1 MNPLQ
6 RPALGQRAEIG
17 SLYDSRNDAF
27 LPIYLFTNKLPPT
40 KSSTPE
46 SAQTTTRLNFSNSYK
61 ERFSMMGIEP
71 ELGASILAGIV
82 KPGGSGLCLNEMH
95 DTNGMLQ
102 AAIHH
107 KFVVLQDRVDFSN
120 SQIKDLVNL
129 KSLQNSGATHA
140 VIGVDW
146 GAYSILNIRHWSVS
160 SVPRTEQEFRAD
172 VERIC
177 TTITHSTMGRPQQ
190 ENLLF
195 DITAYSDTLLRSGI
209 MIQDLQEAFRF
220 IELIPP
226 QIEQENNGKGWPMVY
241 TMLPIST
248 LFLILGLDFNVHSP
262 AAPPSSIDH
271 QSLCSMVELFD
282 ELHTSENMLQF
293 YRSSI
298 SRHKHFVAMDH
309 VQEVEEYVQNGMK
322 WRGALQK
329 RYAKLLLDVR
339 GGKSSLLDM
348 QEFRKQVR
356 VENDFPSWFGPAA
369 YAELTKLEFISMAVN
384 RGAKYVGYNGVDL
397 KSVISLSSNQHTAV
411 LFFSSVACQDL
422 ESWDRNKEM
431 FLALLDHEKEKF
443 ESIAIFDCDST
454 SQRLSK
460 ARISQYFKGHE
471 TVRDLVAREE
481 TLGNAPIAKYADGTL
496 ELNVPKP
503 LNRRPL
509 KVTCPKSGCSPKRA
523 CDWICSHCLQPL
535 EYGHTDQYVYC
546 DCGRSWYS
554 SFEFKCNGKMHRKD
568 FSSYDHED
576 LFAKL
581 INLKETKCLNI
592 LILGE
597 TGVGK
602 STFINAFV
610 NYLTFETLEDAKSED
625 LNWVVPCSFSIQHLD
640 KSGGAKE
647 IKKFDIKVGNRDD
660 EVDGSKGL
668 SATQQT
674 TVYPVNVNGH
684 TIRLFD
690 TPGIGDTR
698 GISYDKENMADL
710 LSTLSGYE
718 KLHGI
723 LILLKSN
730 NSRLTVTFNFCM
742 NELLTHLHRSAAANM
757 AFGFTNTRIS
767 DYNPGD
773 TFGPLSAL
781 LADHAQIGLSLTSDT
796 AYCFDSESFRYLA
809 ALKNNVPMDNEED
822 YHRSW
827 TKSREEAMRLIEH
840 FKAKL
845 PHSVKSTVSL
855 NGTRQ
860 LVLEMTK
867 PMAEISQLI
876 RTNITMCEDRMQEL
890 RNSRLTGADLLKH
903 LHLDKMQLESR
914 KLASPRTVCTDA
926 SCIEYKDDGKG
937 ENKVVVI
944 YKTHCHPQCYLT
956 DVTTDQIAHPGL
968 IRCAAFNGH
977 TECNV
982 CAHHWQ
988 KHLHVLYELEET
1000 VVSVKNT
1007 EVERQLVMNANEVI
1021 LKKTAVKELEERL
1034 KEYRHEHQQIQE
1046 TTAKFGVFLKKNSIT
1061 PYNDATLA
1069 YLDLLIQGEKEKIQ
1083 AGGNK
1088 ARLRSLE
1095 NDRTRHTE
1103 LVDVLTKNMATSVV
1117 PQDLDEKN
1125 VEKLVTD
1132 LYTLKHFGEN
1142 LKRVNTTISS
1152 AHQATYRERPHLVQP
1167 KNSVEWNDTSWS
1179 RWTQVTKSR
1188 KGKGQRPKYGR
1199 RGAKK
1204 SNPVRATGKQEEC
1217 KHSDT
1222 GTGASSLTTG
1232 FKNFMSKVT
1241 TVAINEK

>member
-1 MNPLQ
+1 
-6 RPALGQRAEIG
+6 
-17 SLYDSRNDAF
+17 
-27 LPIYLFTNKLPPT
+27 
-40 KSSTPE
+40 
-46 SAQTTTRLNFSNSYK
+46 
-61 ERFSMMGIEP
+61 MGIEP
-71 ELGASILAGIV
+71 ELGASILAGLV
-82 KPGGSGLCLNEMH
+82 EPGGSGLCLSEMQ
-95 DTNGMLQ
+95 DANGMLQ

-107 KFVVLQDRVDFSN
+107 KFVVFQDKLEFGN

-129 KSLQNSGATHA
+129 KSLQSSGATHA

-146 GAYSILNIRHWSVS
+146 GAHSILNIRHWLVS
-160 SVPRTEQEFRAD
+160 EAVPRPEQEFRAD
-172 VERIC
+172 VESIS
-177 TTITHSTMGRPQQ
+177 TAIAHSTMYTAQQ
-190 ENLLF
+190 ANLLF
-195 DITAYSDTLLRSGI
+195 EITAYSDTLLQSGI
-209 MIQDLQEAFRF
+209 VIQDLQEAFGF
-220 IELIPP
+220 IELIPL
-226 QIEQENNGKGWPMVY
+226 QIAQENNGKGWPMIY

-248 LFLILGLDFNVHSP
+248 LFLILGLDFNVHSL
-262 AAPPSSIDH
+262 AAPLSSIDPH
-271 QSLCSMVELFD
+271 SLRSMVELFD
-282 ELHTSENMLQF
+282 ELHTSENKLQF

-298 SRHKHFVAMDH
+298 SRHKHFVAKDH
-309 VQEVEEYVQNGMK
+309 AQEVEDYVQDRVK
-322 WRGALQK
+322 WKGALQK
-329 RYAKLLLDVR
+329 RYEKLVLDVR
-339 GGKSSLLDM
+339 GGGSSLLDI
-348 QEFRKQVR
+348 QKFREQVR
-356 VENDFPSWFGPAA
+356 VENAPPGWFGSA
-369 YAELTKLEFISMAVN
+369 YAELAKLEFISMTVD
-384 RGAKYVGYNGVDL
+384 RGAKYVGYNGADL
-397 KSVISLSSNQHTAV
+397 KSVISLSSDRHMAV
-411 LFFSSVACQDL
+411 LFFSSVACQDV
-422 ESWDRNKEM
+422 ESWDVNKEM
-431 FLALLDHEKEKF
+431 FLALLDHEEEEF
-443 ESIAIFDCDST
+443 GSLAIFDCDST

-460 ARISQYFKGHE
+460 ARISQYVKGHE
-471 TVRDLVAREE
+471 AVRDLVAHEE
-481 TLGNAPIAKYADGTL
+481 ALGNAPIAKYADGSL

-509 KVTCPKSGCSPKRA
+509 KVACPKPGCSPKRT
-523 CDWICSHCLQPL
+523 CDWICSRCLQPL

-554 SFEFKCNGKMHRKD
+554 SFEFKCNGKTHRKEYA
-568 FSSYDHED
+568 SYDHEA

-581 INLKETKCLNI
+581 INLEEAKCLNI

-610 NYLTFETLEDAKSED
+610 NYLTFETLDDAKSEE
-625 LNWVVPCSFSIQHLD
+625 LNCVVPCSFSMQHLD

-730 NSRLTVTFNFCM
+730 NARLTVTFNFCM
-742 NELLTHLHRSAAANM
+742 KELLTHLHRSAAANM

-773 TFGPLSAL
+773 TFGPLSTL

-827 TKSREEAMRLIEH
+827 KKSRDETMRLIEH

-890 RNSRLTGADLLKH
+890 RNTRLTGADLLKR

-926 SCIEYKDDGKG
+926 SCVEYKDDGKG

-956 DVTTDQIAHPGL
+956 DVTADQIAHPGL

-977 TECNV
+977 TNCNV

-988 KHLHVLYELEET
+988 KHLHVLYELKET
-1000 VVSVKNT
+1000 VVCVMDT
-1007 EVERQLVMNANEVI
+1007 EVERQLVMNANDVM

-1034 KEYRHEHQQIQE
+1034 KEYRSEHHQIQE
-1046 TTAKFGVFLKKNSIT
+1046 ATAKFGLFLKKNSIT

-1088 ARLRSLE
+1088 ARLRSLA

-1103 LVDVLTKNMATSVV
+1103 LVDVLTKNMATSAVL
-1117 PQDLDEKN
+1117 QDLDEKH

-1132 LYTLKHFGEN
+1132 LYRLKHFGEN

-1152 AHQATYRERPHLVQP
+1152 AHQATYRERPHRVQQ
-1167 KNSVEWNDTSWS
+1167 KNSGEWSGTSW
-1179 RWTQVTKSR
+1179 RGWTQIPNSR
-1188 KGKGQRPKYGR
+1188 KGKGQGPKHGR
-1199 RGAKK
+1199 GGAK
-1204 SNPVRATGKQEEC
+1204 NNRPAPATKNSSKQREVE
-1217 KHSDT
+1217 HSDT
-1222 GTGASSLTTG
+1222 GAGASSLTTG

-1241 TVAINEK
+1241 NVATNEK